1 MMMVNQNFYMDIQSP
16 WSSLHA
22 GWFEHPDL
30 SRGGVG
36 IGIFPLCSWM
46 LGLGSRG
53 PLNKRG
59 EDEDNKSSVKYER
72 RPVACS
78 GITGSVRLR
87 YWEWGNQYHNLVM
100 PIHATRKKK
109 KNETELK
116 KSKILF

>member
-1 MMMVNQNFYMDIQSP
+1 
-16 WSSLHA
+16 
-22 GWFEHPDL
+22 
-30 SRGGVG
+30 
-36 IGIFPLCSWM
+36 M

-109 KNETELK
+109 KNETELNQK
-116 KSKILF
+116 KQNIILKRIISRG